1 MMETAAGIKS
11 KTKTEKNF
19 TSVAICRGG
28 LPSKKKI
35 TTDQN
40 LRVINQMKE
49 VFEI

>member
-19 TSVAICRGG
+19 TSVAIYRAG
-28 LPSKKKI
+28 LPSKTII

-40 LRVINQMKE
+40 LRVINQIY
-49 VFEI
+49 EI